1 MFLEFKLA
9 VTHSLHFFVYKQ
21 NCALLCSCTYMCVCV
36 CVRMRGLSLCAHTQ
50 GTRVLLISAWAWERP
65 LKVSLKWWMRRSE
78 WALVFNRSHLRNSTT
93 STSNDFLSS
102 AVRDAESQMWTLP
115 PLLVSFALQFF
126 SVIEMNARHPS
137 HFAVKYT
144 VSAATASSP
153 LARWSERHWLSC
165 YDGTWREI
173 RCTMKPLNTQ
183 KISPRLWV
191 TLIWA
196 VEMWFIL
203 LLFIVF
209 VLRSSRLLA
218 LGLE

>member
-1 MFLEFKLA
+1 MD
-9 VTHSLHFFVYKQ
+9 
-21 NCALLCSCTYMCVCV
+21 
-36 CVRMRGLSLCAHTQ
+36 
-50 GTRVLLISAWAWERP
+50 P
-65 LKVSLKWWMRRSE
+65 
-78 WALVFNRSHLRNSTT
+78 
-93 STSNDFLSS
+93 
-102 AVRDAESQMWTLP
+102 P

-196 VEMWFIL
+196 VVYITSFYCVCSAIL
-203 LLFIVF
+203 EVTRTWTWVEGSTPHQELIISNIPLDSHHKKPKGDKIKQPEVCGHSSHCRWIMGKITVTTMRLVTMTTIV
-209 VLRSSRLLA
+209 VST
-218 LGLE
+218 E

>member
-1 MFLEFKLA
+1 
-9 VTHSLHFFVYKQ
+9 
-21 NCALLCSCTYMCVCV
+21 
-36 CVRMRGLSLCAHTQ
+36 MRGLSLCAHTQ

-196 VEMWFIL
+196 VVYYFFL
-203 LLFIVF
+203 LCLFCDPRGYSH
-209 VLRSSRLLA
+209 LDLSRRLHPSSGTNHFKYTA
-218 LGLE
+218 GLPSQETQSRAIK

>member
-1 MFLEFKLA
+1 
-9 VTHSLHFFVYKQ
+9 
-21 NCALLCSCTYMCVCV
+21 
-36 CVRMRGLSLCAHTQ
+36 MRGLSLCAHTQ

-78 WALVFNRSHLRNSTT
+78 WVLVFNLSHLRNSTT

-102 AVRDAESQMWTLP
+102 AVSDAESQMWTLP
-115 PLLVSFALQFF
+115 PLLVSFPLHVLFRSHEFF

-153 LARWSERHWLSC
+153 QARWSEWHWLSC
-165 YDGTWREI
+165 YDGIWRDI
-173 RCTMKPLNTQ
+173 RCTGKPLNTQ

-203 LLFIVF
+203 LHFIAF
-209 VLRSSRLLA
+209 
-218 LGLE
+218 

>member
-1 MFLEFKLA
+1 
-9 VTHSLHFFVYKQ
+9 
-21 NCALLCSCTYMCVCV
+21 
-36 CVRMRGLSLCAHTQ
+36 MRGLSLCAHTQ

-165 YDGTWREI
+165 YNGTWREI